1 MRNHFINYTTVGVF
15 VAAMIVALLW
25 ALAQIS
31 GRTGPSDSYAIVMD
45 AVTDID
51 YGTLVRYEGY
61 KIGQV
66 ERIEPEWN
74 GKYQFR
80 VFVSVEKDWK
90 FPVDSIARI
99 SASSFLAGKTV
110 EVFSGKSTQLV
121 AVGGE
126 IPSGPPADAFS
137 LMAQVA
143 GQIGDLSENSLKP
156 LISHVDEIIL
166 KIGNNTDANLEEL
179 FASLQAIAN
188 EVQNKTPKITDDIS
202 TFTTQMNATLL
213 QADKFLD
220 DQNLQSV
227 RAILNN
233 TEKATKDASAA
244 AAEVKALS
252 GKLQNLADQVNDM
265 IGDNRKNVDKS
276 LANLEYILRSV
287 AQNIDSITR
296 NIDGTARNMS
306 EFSRLI
312 RQNPGLLLNGGTPEA
327 DQGLTPRLVGGAVIM
342 RQLRPLAPAAAAPR
356 PCRLLRL
363 GAAGAEG
370 AVFPPDRR
378 PARRAGIQEDH
389 RRHRDRAVRRRRRD
403 VGAAAAVHRRRRAQ
417 AGAAQLRLLD
427 RRAAADAARPA
438 GDLSEA
444 GRRRRQRGAER
455 APAGK
460 RLCRSAAPSG
470 GWSNWSAATPA
481 PSSRWNWR

>member
-1 MRNHFINYTTVGVF
+1 MRNHIINYTTVGMF

-25 ALAQIS
+25 ALSQIS
-31 GRTGPSDSYAIVMD
+31 GRTGPTDSYAIVMD

-66 ERIEPEWN
+66 EKIEPEWVD

-80 VFVSVEKDWK
+80 VLISVDEGWK
-90 FPVDSIARI
+90 FPSDSIARI

-110 EVFSGKSTQLV
+110 EVFAGKSPQLV

-126 IPSGPPADAFS
+126 ILSGPPADAFS

-156 LISHVDEIIL
+156 LILHVDEIIQR
-166 KIGNNTDANLEEL
+166 IGNNTDANLTEL
-179 FASLQAIAN
+179 FDSLQAIAN
-188 EVQNKTPKITDDIS
+188 DVQNKTPKITNDIS

-220 DQNLQSV
+220 DQNLTSV
-227 RAILNN
+227 RTILAN
-233 TEKATKDASAA
+233 TEKATKDASTA
-244 AAEVKALS
+244 AAEVKSL
-252 GKLQNLADQVNDM
+252 GQKLEQLADQVSDM

-312 RQNPGLLLNGGTPEA
+312 RQNPGLLLNGGPPEA
-327 DQGLTPRLVGGAVIM
+327 DKGLTPAS
-342 RQLRPLAPAAAAPR
+342 
-356 PCRLLRL
+356 
-363 GAAGAEG
+363 
-370 AVFPPDRR
+370 
-378 PARRAGIQEDH
+378 
-389 RRHRDRAVRRRRRD
+389 
-403 VGAAAAVHRRRRAQ
+403 
-417 AGAAQLRLLD
+417 
-427 RRAAADAARPA
+427 
-438 GDLSEA
+438 SEA
-444 GRRRRQRGAER
+444 Q
-455 APAGK
+455 
-460 RLCRSAAPSG
+460 
-470 GWSNWSAATPA
+470 
-481 PSSRWNWR
+481 

>member
-31 GRTGPSDSYAIVMD
+31 GRTGPSDGYEIVMD

-90 FPVDSIARI
+90 FPADSIARI

-126 IPSGPPADAFS
+126 IQSGPPADAFS

-156 LISHVDEIIL
+156 LIQHVDEIIL
-166 KIGNNTDANLEEL
+166 KVGNNTDANLNEL
-179 FASLQAIAN
+179 FDSLQAIAN

-220 DQNLQSV
+220 DQNLQQV
-227 RAILNN
+227 RTILAN
-233 TEKATKDASAA
+233 TEKATKDASVA

-287 AQNIDSITR
+287 AQNINSITR

-312 RQNPGLLLNGGTPEA
+312 RQNPGLLLNGGSPEA
-327 DQGLTPRLVGGAVIM
+327 DQGLTPAS
-342 RQLRPLAPAAAAPR
+342 Q
-356 PCRLLRL
+356 
-363 GAAGAEG
+363 AE
-370 AVFPPDRR
+370 
-378 PARRAGIQEDH
+378 Q
-389 RRHRDRAVRRRRRD
+389 
-403 VGAAAAVHRRRRAQ
+403 
-417 AGAAQLRLLD
+417 
-427 RRAAADAARPA
+427 
-438 GDLSEA
+438 
-444 GRRRRQRGAER
+444 
-455 APAGK
+455 
-460 RLCRSAAPSG
+460 
-470 GWSNWSAATPA
+470 
-481 PSSRWNWR
+481 

>member
-31 GRTGPSDSYAIVMD
+31 GRTGPTDGYGIVMD

-66 ERIEPEWN
+66 ERIEPEWVN

-80 VFVSVEKDWK
+80 VIISVEKDWK
-90 FPVDSIARI
+90 FPADSIARI

-110 EVFSGKSTQLV
+110 EVFSGTSTQLV
-121 AVGGE
+121 SVGGE

-143 GQIGDLSENSLKP
+143 GQLGDLSDNSLKP
-156 LISHVDEIIL
+156 LIQHVDEIIQ
-166 KIGNNTDANLEEL
+166 KVGNNTDINLNEL
-179 FASLQAIAN
+179 FDSLQAIAN
-188 EVQNKTPKITDDIS
+188 EVQSKTPKITDDLS

-287 AQNIDSITR
+287 AQNVDSITR

-327 DQGLTPRLVGGAVIM
+327 DQGLTPASS
-342 RQLRPLAPAAAAPR
+342 
-356 PCRLLRL
+356 
-363 GAAGAEG
+363 AE
-370 AVFPPDRR
+370 
-378 PARRAGIQEDH
+378 Q
-389 RRHRDRAVRRRRRD
+389 
-403 VGAAAAVHRRRRAQ
+403 
-417 AGAAQLRLLD
+417 
-427 RRAAADAARPA
+427 
-438 GDLSEA
+438 
-444 GRRRRQRGAER
+444 
-455 APAGK
+455 
-460 RLCRSAAPSG
+460 
-470 GWSNWSAATPA
+470 
-481 PSSRWNWR
+481 

>member
-31 GRTGPSDSYAIVMD
+31 GRTGPTDSYAIVMD

-66 ERIEPEWN
+66 ERIEPEWVD
-74 GKYQFR
+74 GKYRFR
-80 VFVSVEKDWK
+80 VIVTVNKDWK
-90 FPVDSIARI
+90 FPSDSVARI
-99 SASSFLAGKTV
+99 SASSFLAAKTV
-110 EVFSGKSTQLV
+110 EVFGGKSQQLV

-126 IPSGPPADAFS
+126 IMSGPPADAFS

-156 LISHVDEIIL
+156 LIQHVDEIIQ
-166 KIGNNTDANLEEL
+166 KIGNNTDTNLNEL
-179 FASLQAIAN
+179 FASLQAIDT
-188 EVQNKTPKITDDIS
+188 EVQNRTPKITDDLS
-202 TFTTQMNATLL
+202 AFTTQMNATLL

-227 RAILNN
+227 RAILDN

-312 RQNPGLLLNGGTPEA
+312 RQNPGLLLNGGSPEA
-327 DQGLTPRLVGGAVIM
+327 DQGLTPASS
-342 RQLRPLAPAAAAPR
+342 
-356 PCRLLRL
+356 
-363 GAAGAEG
+363 AE
-370 AVFPPDRR
+370 
-378 PARRAGIQEDH
+378 Q
-389 RRHRDRAVRRRRRD
+389 
-403 VGAAAAVHRRRRAQ
+403 
-417 AGAAQLRLLD
+417 
-427 RRAAADAARPA
+427 
-438 GDLSEA
+438 
-444 GRRRRQRGAER
+444 
-455 APAGK
+455 
-460 RLCRSAAPSG
+460 
-470 GWSNWSAATPA
+470 
-481 PSSRWNWR
+481 

>member
-1 MRNHFINYTTVGVF
+1 MRSHFINYTTVGVF

-25 ALAQIS
+25 ALTQIS
-31 GRTGPSDSYAIVMD
+31 GRTGPTDGYEIVMD

-66 ERIEPEWN
+66 ERIEPEWLDAEK
-74 GKYQFR
+74 KYQFR
-80 VFVSVEKDWK
+80 VFVSVEKAWK
-90 FPVDSIARI
+90 FPADSVARI
-99 SASSFLAGKTV
+99 SASSFLAAKTV
-110 EVFSGKSTQLV
+110 EVFGGKSADLV
-121 AVGGE
+121 AVNGV

-156 LISHVDEIIL
+156 LISHVDELIM
-166 KIGNNTDANLEEL
+166 KIGTNTDQNLEEL
-179 FASLQAIAN
+179 FASLQAIAA

-213 QADKFLD
+213 QADKFVD

-312 RQNPGLLLNGGTPEA
+312 RQNPGLLLNGGSPEA
-327 DQGLTPRLVGGAVIM
+327 DQGLTPA
-342 RQLRPLAPAAAAPR
+342 
-356 PCRLLRL
+356 
-363 GAAGAEG
+363 
-370 AVFPPDRR
+370 
-378 PARRAGIQEDH
+378 
-389 RRHRDRAVRRRRRD
+389 
-403 VGAAAAVHRRRRAQ
+403 
-417 AGAAQLRLLD
+417 
-427 RRAAADAARPA
+427 
-438 GDLSEA
+438 S
-444 GRRRRQRGAER
+444 
-455 APAGK
+455 
-460 RLCRSAAPSG
+460 SSG
-470 GWSNWSAATPA
+470 Q
-481 PSSRWNWR
+481 

>member
-31 GRTGPSDSYAIVMD
+31 GRTGPSDGYVIVMD

-66 ERIEPEWN
+66 ERIEPEWVN
-74 GKYQFR
+74 GNKYQFR

-90 FPVDSIARI
+90 VPADSIARI

-110 EVFSGKSTQLV
+110 EIFSGKSAQLV
-121 AVGGE
+121 AVGGV
-126 IPSGPPADAFS
+126 IQSGPPADAFS

-156 LISHVDEIIL
+156 LIQHVDEIIL
-166 KIGNNTDANLEEL
+166 KIGNNTDANLTEL
-179 FASLQAIAN
+179 FDSLQAIAS

-220 DQNLQSV
+220 DRNLQSV
-227 RAILNN
+227 RTILAN
-233 TEKATKDASAA
+233 TEQATKDASVAA
-244 AAEVKALS
+244 GEVKEL
-252 GKLQNLADQVNDM
+252 GQKLQKLADQVNDM

-312 RQNPGLLLNGGTPEA
+312 RQNPGLLLNGGSPEA
-327 DQGLTPRLVGGAVIM
+327 DQGLTPA
-342 RQLRPLAPAAAAPR
+342 
-356 PCRLLRL
+356 
-363 GAAGAEG
+363 
-370 AVFPPDRR
+370 
-378 PARRAGIQEDH
+378 
-389 RRHRDRAVRRRRRD
+389 
-403 VGAAAAVHRRRRAQ
+403 
-417 AGAAQLRLLD
+417 
-427 RRAAADAARPA
+427 
-438 GDLSEA
+438 S
-444 GRRRRQRGAER
+444 
-455 APAGK
+455 
-460 RLCRSAAPSG
+460 SSG
-470 GWSNWSAATPA
+470 Q
-481 PSSRWNWR
+481 

>member
-31 GRTGPSDSYAIVMD
+31 GRTGPSDGYAIVMD

-66 ERIEPEWN
+66 ERIEPEWVN

-90 FPVDSIARI
+90 FPADSVARI

-156 LISHVDEIIL
+156 LIQHVDEIIL
-166 KIGNNTDANLEEL
+166 RIGNHTDANLEEL
-179 FASLQAIAN
+179 FTSLQAIAA

-227 RAILNN
+227 RTILAN
-233 TEKATKDASAA
+233 TEKATKDAIAA

-252 GKLQNLADQVNDM
+252 GKLQNLADQVSAM

-312 RQNPGLLLNGGTPEA
+312 RQNPGLLLNGGPPAA
-327 DQGLTPRLVGGAVIM
+327 DQGLTPASS
-342 RQLRPLAPAAAAPR
+342 
-356 PCRLLRL
+356 
-363 GAAGAEG
+363 AE
-370 AVFPPDRR
+370 
-378 PARRAGIQEDH
+378 Q
-389 RRHRDRAVRRRRRD
+389 
-403 VGAAAAVHRRRRAQ
+403 
-417 AGAAQLRLLD
+417 
-427 RRAAADAARPA
+427 
-438 GDLSEA
+438 
-444 GRRRRQRGAER
+444 
-455 APAGK
+455 
-460 RLCRSAAPSG
+460 
-470 GWSNWSAATPA
+470 
-481 PSSRWNWR
+481 

>member
-31 GRTGPSDSYAIVMD
+31 GRTGPTDGYGIVMD

-66 ERIEPEWN
+66 ERIEPEWVEAKH
-74 GKYQFR
+74 KYQFR
-80 VFVSVEKDWK
+80 VIVSIEKDWK
-90 FPVDSIARI
+90 FPADSVARI
-99 SASSFLAGKTV
+99 SASSFLAAKTV
-110 EVFSGKSTQLV
+110 EVFAGKSTQLI

-156 LISHVDEIIL
+156 LITHVDEIIL
-166 KIGNNTDANLEEL
+166 RIGNNTDANLSEL
-179 FASLQAIAN
+179 FGQLKSIAA
-188 EVQNKTPKITDDIS
+188 EVQSKTPKITDDIS

-227 RAILNN
+227 RTILAN

-244 AAEVKALS
+244 AGEVKEL
-252 GKLQNLADQVNDM
+252 GQKLQNLADQVNDM

-312 RQNPGLLLNGGTPEA
+312 RQNPGLLLNGGPPEA
-327 DQGLTPRLVGGAVIM
+327 DRGLTPASS
-342 RQLRPLAPAAAAPR
+342 
-356 PCRLLRL
+356 
-363 GAAGAEG
+363 AE
-370 AVFPPDRR
+370 
-378 PARRAGIQEDH
+378 
-389 RRHRDRAVRRRRRD
+389 
-403 VGAAAAVHRRRRAQ
+403 
-417 AGAAQLRLLD
+417 
-427 RRAAADAARPA
+427 
-438 GDLSEA
+438 
-444 GRRRRQRGAER
+444 
-455 APAGK
+455 
-460 RLCRSAAPSG
+460 
-470 GWSNWSAATPA
+470 
-481 PSSRWNWR
+481 

>member
-31 GRTGPSDSYAIVMD
+31 GRTGPTDGYAIVMD

-66 ERIEPEWN
+66 ERIVPEWVN
-74 GKYQFR
+74 GKYR
-80 VFVSVEKDWK
+80 SGSSSRWRRIGSSRS
-90 FPVDSIARI
+90 DSIARI

-121 AVGGE
+121 AVSGE
-126 IPSGPPADAFS
+126 ISERPAGRRLLADGAGRGPDRRSLRELAEAADQPCRRDS
-137 LMAQVA
+137 
-143 GQIGDLSENSLKP
+143 SC
-156 LISHVDEIIL
+156 

-179 FASLQAIAN
+179 FTSLQAIADGGA
-188 EVQNKTPKITDDIS
+188 EQDARRSPTTS
-202 TFTTQMNATLL
+202 RTFTTQMNATLL

-327 DQGLTPRLVGGAVIM
+327 DQGLTPRIVDGAVIM
-342 RQLRPLAPAAAAPR
+342 RQLPTARPAAARSSPS
-356 PCRLLRL
+356 P
-363 GAAGAEG
+363 AASA
-370 AVFPPDRR
+370 
-378 PARRAGIQEDH
+378 
-389 RRHRDRAVRRRRRD
+389 RRRRC
-403 VGAAAAVHRRRRAQ
+403 RR
-417 AGAAQLRLLD
+417 
-427 RRAAADAARPA
+427 
-438 GDLSEA
+438 SSI
-444 GRRRRQRGAER
+444 
-455 APAGK
+455 
-460 RLCRSAAPSG
+460 SA
-470 GWSNWSAATPA
+470 
-481 PSSRWNWR
+481 

>member
-31 GRTGPSDSYAIVMD
+31 GRTGPSDGYAIVMD

-66 ERIEPEWN
+66 ERIEPEWVN

-90 FPVDSIARI
+90 FPADSVARI

-166 KIGNNTDANLEEL
+166 RIGNNTDANLEEL
-179 FASLQAIAN
+179 FTSLQAIAA
-188 EVQNKTPKITDDIS
+188 EVQRKTPKITDDVS

-220 DQNLQSV
+220 DQNLQS
-227 RAILNN
+227 
-233 TEKATKDASAA
+233 
-244 AAEVKALS
+244 
-252 GKLQNLADQVNDM
+252 
-265 IGDNRKNVDKS
+265 
-276 LANLEYILRSV
+276 
-287 AQNIDSITR
+287 
-296 NIDGTARNMS
+296 
-306 EFSRLI
+306 
-312 RQNPGLLLNGGTPEA
+312 
-327 DQGLTPRLVGGAVIM
+327 
-342 RQLRPLAPAAAAPR
+342 
-356 PCRLLRL
+356 C
-363 GAAGAEG
+363 
-370 AVFPPDRR
+370 
-378 PARRAGIQEDH
+378 
-389 RRHRDRAVRRRRRD
+389 
-403 VGAAAAVHRRRRAQ
+403 
-417 AGAAQLRLLD
+417 
-427 RRAAADAARPA
+427 
-438 GDLSEA
+438 
-444 GRRRRQRGAER
+444 
-455 APAGK
+455 
-460 RLCRSAAPSG
+460 
-470 GWSNWSAATPA
+470 A
-481 PSSRWNWR
+481 PSSPTPRRPQRMPASPRARSRNWARSCRSWPTRSTT

>member
-31 GRTGPSDSYAIVMD
+31 GRTGPTDSYAIVMD

-66 ERIEPEWN
+66 EKIEPEWVDQK
-74 GKYQFR
+74 KYQFR
-80 VFVSVEKDWK
+80 VIVTVDKGWK
-90 FPVDSIARI
+90 FPADSVARI
-99 SASSFLAGKTV
+99 SASSFLAAKTV
-110 EVFSGKSTQLV
+110 EVFAGKSTQLV
-121 AVGGE
+121 AAGGE
-126 IPSGPPADAFS
+126 ILSGPPADAFS

-156 LISHVDEIIL
+156 LIQHVDEIIL
-166 KIGNNTDANLEEL
+166 KIGNNTDANLAEL
-179 FASLQAIAN
+179 FASLKAIAN
-188 EVQNKTPKITDDIS
+188 EVQTKTPKITDDIS
-202 TFTTQMNATLL
+202 TFTTQMNETLL
-213 QADKFLD
+213 HADRFLD
-220 DQNLQSV
+220 DQNLASV
-227 RAILNN
+227 RAILAN
-233 TEKATKDASAA
+233 TEKATKDASTA

-312 RQNPGLLLNGGTPEA
+312 RQNPGLLLNGGPPAA
-327 DQGLTPRLVGGAVIM
+327 DQGLTPASS
-342 RQLRPLAPAAAAPR
+342 
-356 PCRLLRL
+356 
-363 GAAGAEG
+363 AG
-370 AVFPPDRR
+370 
-378 PARRAGIQEDH
+378 Q
-389 RRHRDRAVRRRRRD
+389 
-403 VGAAAAVHRRRRAQ
+403 
-417 AGAAQLRLLD
+417 
-427 RRAAADAARPA
+427 
-438 GDLSEA
+438 
-444 GRRRRQRGAER
+444 
-455 APAGK
+455 
-460 RLCRSAAPSG
+460 
-470 GWSNWSAATPA
+470 
-481 PSSRWNWR
+481 